1 LSTVLAL
8 DGVRVRYGA
17 ADVLH
22 VASFEVRRGEV
33 LAVVGPNGSGKSTV
47 LRILGL
53 LESPTEGTVRVDGRP
68 VTASSGLAQRR
79 RMATVFQQPHLTRA
93 SVAENVAVGLRFRGV
108 DSAEVARRV
117 ERWLER
123 LAIAHLRER
132 AAREL
137 SGGEAQ
143 RVALARALVLEPD
156 VLLLDEPFAA
166 LDAVARAGLIP
177 EVGALLRE
185 ERLTTVLV
193 THDRA
198 EAQALA
204 DRVAVLLAGRVHQMD
219 ETARVF
225 WAPVSDD
232 VARFVGVETLADGRV
247 EHVTDGVAS
256 VRVAGRCLE
265 ITADTSAVGLAVNER
280 VRVAIRPEDV
290 MLVPASEPLPRSSA
304 RNHLDG
310 VVAAVSPSTPYVRV
324 VVDCG
329 FPLVAAVTPRSVK
342 DLGLDPGTRVTA
354 VFKASAAHLIPQR
367 APHGVREDG

>member
-33 LAVVGPNGSGKSTV
+33 LAVVGPNGSGKSTL

-132 AAREL
+132 AAPEL

-232 VARFVGVETLADGRV
+232 VARFVGVETFADGRV

>member
-33 LAVVGPNGSGKSTV
+33 LAVVGPNGSGKSTL

-232 VARFVGVETLADGRV
+232 VARFVGVETFADGRV

>member
-1 LSTVLAL
+1 MSTVLAL

-33 LAVVGPNGSGKSTV
+33 LAVVGPNGSGKSTL

-79 RMATVFQQPHLTRA
+79 RMATVFQQPHLARA

-232 VARFVGVETLADGRV
+232 VARFVGVETFADGRV